1 MKLDLSENI
10 RKYRKARKL
19 TQEQLAEALGV
30 TTGAVHKWEAGLS
43 VPELEML
50 IKTADLF
57 DTSVDSLLGY
67 RIKDDRREA
76 AMERLSGYC
85 RRMDPEAIPEAERL
99 LTKYPNSFEV
109 VRGCAAVYIIF
120 GAGGINKTYTRK
132 GLELLEKSLVLLP
145 QNTDPRISEHLIYK
159 AMAAAYYSLGEL
171 EKALVLMKDH
181 NVGGLFSSE
190 IGLLLTLLKRPA
202 EAAEFLD
209 ESLFDN
215 VIGLLSTVYAYV
227 LRFSA
232 EGNYASA
239 ESIASWGLELL
250 DGLKDKDKE
259 GLDFL
264 DKSRVELMTLLAHTA
279 LRTKGRDQAVE
290 LLRKAEELAERFDAA
305 PDYGFGTIKYA
316 SEIAGDANVHDVTSS
331 TAMDAIE
338 SVLRDTG
345 DTELAALRKG
355 ATE

>member
-1 MKLDLSENI
+1 MKLGLSENI
-10 RKYRKARKL
+10 RALRKARKL

-57 DTSVDSLLGY
+57 DTSVDTLLGY

-76 AMERLSGYC
+76 ALERLSAYC
-85 RRMDPEAIPEAERL
+85 RRMDPEAIAEAERL
-99 LTKYPNSFEV
+99 LIKYPNSFEV
-109 VRGCAAVYIIF
+109 VRGCAVVYLIF
-120 GAGGINKTYTRK
+120 GAGGVNKAYTRK
-132 GLELLEKSLVLLP
+132 GLELLEKTLVLLP
-145 QNTDPRISEHLIYK
+145 QNADPRISEHVIYK
-159 AMAAAYYSLGEL
+159 EMAAAYYSLGEL
-171 EKALVLMKDH
+171 EKALALMKDH

-215 VIGLLSTVYAYV
+215 VIGLLSTVYAYA

-232 EGNYASA
+232 EGNYASV
-239 ESIASWGLELL
+239 ESIASWGLEILG
-250 DGLKDKDKE
+250 GLKNKDKE

-264 DKSRVELMTLLAHTA
+264 DRNRVDMLTMLAHA
-279 LRTKGRDQAVE
+279 QLRTKGREQAAE
-290 LLRKAEELAERFDAA
+290 TLKQAEELAERFDAA

-316 SEIAGDANVHDVTSS
+316 SETAGDANIHDITSS
-331 TAMDAIE
+331 SAMDAIE
-338 SVLRDTG
+338 GVLRDTG